1 MNDLNHQMPKAMPL
15 LTITSPETIQKCAN
29 LQLESTDIFICSYP
43 KSGTTWTQHIVIS
56 LLLLHRKLQS
66 SLQKTA
72 TTTTTTP
79 IQDDENS
86 RDLQYNHVSDY
97 APFFEIDPHWEKDS
111 NFLISSIRDNH
122 HKLGRRVFN
131 THLRCDMLPR
141 TTYTEDC
148 KNSKFIYIL
157 RSPLDVCVSF
167 YYHLS
172 HQVEGCYDKSFDE
185 FFNEWV
191 DGRIP
196 FGTWIDHVT
205 SYLPYLITNNNS
217 CDDRK
222 IGDHYKNG
230 QSKQV
235 LLITYEEMIQ
245 DLHGVIHKI
254 VKYLDLDDLI
264 TSKEIMNI
272 MDTFTFESMKNDLDR
287 FQPKSV
293 NWKDDFKF
301 LRKGLIG
308 DSKEVV
314 TNEQMVLFRMKLEES
329 NFIHTL
335 SATMKGNLEGV
346 DTIQQVINSIID

>member
-15 LTITSPETIQKCAN
+15 LTITSPETIQKCAT
-29 LQLESTDIFICSYP
+29 LPLESNDIFICSYP

-66 SLQKTA
+66 SLQKTSA
-72 TTTTTTP
+72 TTTST
-79 IQDDENS
+79 IQDELKYD
-86 RDLQYNHVSDY
+86 HVSDY

-111 NFLISSIRDNH
+111 NLLKSSIRDNH

-141 TTYTEDC
+141 TTRTYNTEDW
-148 KNSKFIYIL
+148 KTSKFIYIV
-157 RSPLDVCVSF
+157 RCPLDVCVSF

-172 HQVEGCYDKSFDE
+172 HQVEGCYDKSFDK

-191 DGRIP
+191 DGKIP

-205 SYLPYLITNNNS
+205 SYLPYLITDTNKN
-217 CDDRK
+217 CDD
-222 IGDHYKNG
+222 KNG
-230 QSKQV
+230 QSKQQV

-245 DLHGVIHKI
+245 DLHGVIQKI
-254 VKYLDLDDLI
+254 VKYLELDDLI

-287 FQPKSV
+287 FQPHSV
-293 NWKDDFKF
+293 KWKDDFKF

-314 TNEQMVLFRMKLEES
+314 TNEQMTLFKIRLEES
-329 NFIHTL
+329 NFIQTL
-335 SATMKGNLEGV
+335 GEIMNGNVEVV
-346 DTIQQVINSIID
+346 DSIQKVIKSIID